1 MYKYKPSYGCYNIQY
16 VLQKLFRDDSDETQ
30 TDVKNYQTAT
40 IRNPHDA

>member
-16 VLQKLFRDDSDETQ
+16 VLQKLFYADSETE

>member
-16 VLQKLFRDDSDETQ
+16 VLQKLFRDDSETE